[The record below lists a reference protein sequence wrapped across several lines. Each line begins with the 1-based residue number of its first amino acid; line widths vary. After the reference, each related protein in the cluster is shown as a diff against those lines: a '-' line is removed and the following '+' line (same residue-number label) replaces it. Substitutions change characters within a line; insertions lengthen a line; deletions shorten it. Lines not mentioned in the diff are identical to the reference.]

1 MRTIWWYARK
11 WRHNDVL
18 KSQKIE
24 LDNLKNPAKNRLSSE
39 SEGARHGTGPMG
51 EKVEMRNMSL
61 FYPSTDTDHA
71 EKRKRK
77 TTGEEVLA
85 ILSNRE
91 LPVLVVLDV
100 VVVRQMP

>member
-1 MRTIWWYARK
+1 METY
-11 WRHNDVL
+11 NDAP

-24 LDNLKNPAKNRLSSE
+24 PDNLKNPAKNRLSSE

-51 EKVEMRNMSL
+51 EKVEIRNASL
-61 FYPSTDTDHA
+61 FSPSTDTDPT
-71 EKRKRK
+71 EKRSRK